1 MRAGRR
7 GGGAVPDGPLCHS
20 RALRAALA
28 GFDAKR
34 CTGEDAAAIAEDL
47 AATEKACA
55 AARVL
60 AAARAAECGAH
71 RQKGFAD
78 AADWLA
84 RASGTSM
91 VEARTAL
98 ATAKALE
105 GMPATRAAATAGEVS
120 LAQAGELARTEA
132 ECPGSE
138 AELLPVAKNGT
149 LKNLRDRATS
159 TRLGAIDPEDLHRR
173 QHAARQF
180 RHWRTRLG
188 MVGFAGE
195 LPPEVG
201 LPLVNRLDAAT
212 DRLCRAAK
220 QVGSRQAWNAHAA
233 DAFVQLASGSGKGKS
248 HRADLTIVCDLRAFR
263 RGHAHPGEPVH
274 LIGGGPIP
282 VSLVRELAED
292 AFLKAVLH
300 DGVELHTVKHFG
312 RHIRAEIRTAL
323 LLGWPPDFDG
333 LRCAEP
339 NCDRHYYLEI
349 DHRNPNANWGPT
361 DYDNLQ
367 GLCGPHHREKTARDR
382 QAGLLEPRPPG
393 RDPP

>member
-7 GGGAVPDGPLCHS
+7 GGGAVPDGLLSHS
-20 RALRAALA
+20 RALRASLA
-28 GFDAKR
+28 DFDARR
-34 CTGEDAAAIAEDL
+34 CTGEEAAAIAEEL

-55 AARVL
+55 AARAL

-91 VEARTAL
+91 GEAKTAL
-98 ATAKALE
+98 ATATALQD
-105 GMPATRAAATAGEVS
+105 MPNTRAAVVAGDVS
-120 LAQAGELARTEA
+120 LAQATEVVRTEA

-138 AELLPVAKNGT
+138 AALLEAARTGS
-149 LKNLRDRATS
+149 LRDLRERATT
-159 TRLGAIDPEDLHRR
+159 TRLQAIDPEDLHRR
-173 QHAARQF
+173 QHEARQF

-201 LPLVNRLDAAT
+201 LPFVNRLDTET
-212 DRLCRAAK
+212 DRRC
-220 QVGSRQAWNAHAA
+220 RQAKRDGRREARVAHAA
-233 DAFVQLASGSGKGKS
+233 DAFLQLVSGPGQGKG

-263 RGHAHPGEPVH
+263 RGHAHPGEPVR

-282 VSLVRELAED
+282 VSLVRELSED

-300 DGVELHTVKHFG
+300 DGVDLHTVKHFG
-312 RHIRAEIRTAL
+312 RHIRAEVRTAL
-323 LLGWPPDFDG
+323 ELGRPPDFNG
-333 LRCAEP
+333 LHCADS
-339 NCDRHYYLEI
+339 NCDRRHHLEI
-349 DHRNPNANWGPT
+349 DHKNPKANWGPGA
-361 DYDNLQ
+361 YDNFQ
-367 GLCGPHHREKTARDR
+367 ALCWPHHQEKTARDR
-382 QAGLLEPRPPG
+382 QAGFLGPRPPG
-393 RDPP
+393 PDPP